1 MPSGFSTAMV
11 APVQCR
17 HFSRK
22 FVYPL
27 PNRLTASESY
37 VSPKPVTLAG
47 PKSFTQMRLRDMLE
61 EK

>member
-1 MPSGFSTAMV
+1 MV
-11 APVQCR
+11 APAQCR